1 MLSATLSE
9 QRMKDCAR
17 YMVNPTKVAI
27 DEGKLVLTG
36 LTQYYVRLPED
47 RKFDKLVLLLD
58 ALAFNQVIIFTNR
71 VDRAK
76 KLVELLKLKLFNP
89 ICIHSSLKQEER
101 IRIYDLFKANGSRLL
116 IATDLFGRGVDI

>member
-1 MLSATLSE
+1 
-9 QRMKDCAR
+9 
-17 YMVNPTKVAI
+17 
-27 DEGKLVLTG
+27 
-36 LTQYYVRLPED
+36 
-47 RKFDKLVLLLD
+47 VLLLD